1 MEDIEETDDLLENE
15 YLNDG
20 FDDVDCDVDDLMKTK
35 GRVHTGSEARTV
47 DEDISKQKELEK
59 AESMGVEMEKEDAPL
74 LDYSDFFADDTTS
87 NDGEAV
93 MQLKSVPVMKQ
104 DSRDE
109 DYNTNIFPLPFSERR
124 ATASPQ
130 VDEVFRHSRS
140 SNQDMKRAVSPI
152 IKPKPVKMSTAL
164 SKKIATKSS
173 KKTAGDAPEP
183 SLPSIAKR
191 KPRKSKSKDRGSPQ
205 LEDKSVSSAR
215 DAARARK
222 LPQINRPAFKSKRKQ
237 DDLAH
242 AKVFF
247 MIYYLYFAP
256 WYCLCSVLI
265 GMAFHSN
272 RKNI

>member
-20 FDDVDCDVDDLMKTK
+20 FDDVDCDLMKTK

-130 VDEVFRHSRS
+130 VDEVSPLSLIESRYEAS
-140 SNQDMKRAVSPI
+140 CISDYQ
-152 IKPKPVKMSTAL
+152 T
-164 SKKIATKSS
+164 
-173 KKTAGDAPEP
+173 
-183 SLPSIAKR
+183 
-191 KPRKSKSKDRGSPQ
+191 
-205 LEDKSVSSAR
+205 
-215 DAARARK
+215 
-222 LPQINRPAFKSKRKQ
+222 
-237 DDLAH
+237 
-242 AKVFF
+242 
-247 MIYYLYFAP
+247 
-256 WYCLCSVLI
+256 
-265 GMAFHSN
+265 
-272 RKNI
+272 